1 MAQLDLSKYGIKG
14 DFEVVHNPSYEVLF
28 QDEMNPAN
36 QGFEKAKL
44 TNTGATAVF
53 TGKFTGRSPKDKF
66 IVKDSVTED
75 TLWWDGT
82 INRPTTPE
90 VFDHCKDLVTK
101 QLSTAKKLYVV
112 DTFCGTNEDT
122 RMKVRFIMEVAW
134 QAHFVTNMFIRP
146 SHYELAN
153 YGEPDFV
160 TLNGSKTINPN
171 WKEQGLHSENF
182 TLFDL
187 TRKMQVIGGT

>member
-66 IVKDSVTED
+66 FVKDSVTEN
-75 TLWWDGT
+75 TLWWDGVV
-82 INRPTTPE
+82 NKATTPE
-90 VFDHCKDLVTK
+90 VFEECKGLVTK
-101 QLSTAKKLYVV
+101 QLSSSNKLYVV
-112 DTFCGTNEDT
+112 DVFCGTNEDT
-122 RMKVRFIMEVAW
+122 RMKVRFI
-134 QAHFVTNMFIRP
+134 
-146 SHYELAN
+146 
-153 YGEPDFV
+153 
-160 TLNGSKTINPN
+160 K
-171 WKEQGLHSENF
+171 
-182 TLFDL
+182 
-187 TRKMQVIGGT
+187 IGRASCRERV

>member
-1 MAQLDLSKYGIKG
+1 MTNLDLNKYGISG
-14 DFEVVHNPSYEVLF
+14 DFEIIHNPSYEVLF
-28 QDEMNPAN
+28 QDEMNPEN
-36 QGFEKAKL
+36 EGFEKAKL
-44 TNTGATAVF
+44 TDTGAVAVY

-66 IVKDSVTED
+66 IVEDDVTRD
-75 TLWWDGT
+75 TIWWDGT

-90 VFDHCKDLVTK
+90 VFDYCKNLATER
-101 QLSTAKKLYVV
+101 LSKAKKIYVV

-146 SHYELAN
+146 SHYELDH

-160 TLNGSKTINPN
+160 CINASKIVNDK
-171 WKEQGLHSENF
+171 W
-182 TLFDL
+182 
-187 TRKMQVIGGT
+187 